1 MLETWLGM
9 SALTEGLCG
18 FSGLSL
24 PRSGELSIRAWAAAR
39 RQGRDALWGFG
50 VVAEDGIQLPNL
62 PRLSDTLPEQ
72 TPCFWPW
79 GRRCLSSG
87 W

>member
-18 FSGLSL
+18 FRAVFAPLWGALHQGL
-24 PRSGELSIRAWAAAR
+24 GCEAAR
-39 RQGRDALWGFG
+39 ESYALWGVG